1 MHSIF
6 RFPNLQHWYTQSNL
20 PAAKEQCRVL
30 SPVPCTESAAQWGAT
45 VPAALWAV
53 SGIRDGALRPGHA
66 HGEVLHPGSCTTT
79 FWCLRFH
86 CAIRKFRQLWALTK
100 LLFLSAICTVVFA
113 HGLYC
118 QTSPLVLCANKK
130 HPAVVQVCWRSL
142 AESVFPISIA
152 QSYAHIPRLGQER
165 HCSLSRSSTPACRGD
180 SAVLS
185 ASTQPVV
192 HPLHVGLFPPRNAL
206 SAHFSH
212 VFQALVIL
220 IQQSAKTCRRSSE
233 MRCNSFCVFSLVFK
247 TWSFFFLRS
256 CISHSQEDK
265 RSWQR
270 CDLITSWGSELLRLA
285 RACCCLHLCFG
296 WLQNWVEEDQAE

>member
-20 PAAKEQCRVL
+20 PATKEQCRVL
-30 SPVPCTESAAQWGAT
+30 SPVPCTESAAQWSAT

-53 SGIRDGALRPGHA
+53 NGITDRALRPGHA

-86 CAIRKFRQLWALTK
+86 CAVRKFRQLWALTK

-130 HPAVVQVCWRSL
+130 HPAVVQVCWRSS

-212 VFQALVIL
+212 VFQASVIL
-220 IQQSAKTCRRSSE
+220 IQQRVPKPAGGVLKWGATHSVSSLW
-233 MRCNSFCVFSLVFK
+233 CLK
-247 TWSFFFLRS
+247 HGPFFFS
-256 CISHSQEDK
+256 GAAF
-265 RSWQR
+265 
-270 CDLITSWGSELLRLA
+270 LIPKKTRDPDRDVIWSLPEAVNSSG
-285 RACCCLHLCFG
+285 
-296 WLQNWVEEDQAE
+296 